1 MKNNNCERF
10 IYLISNLVY
19 KMEYEK
25 ELRLTFDESAK
36 REILSFL
43 DKTVDSEG
51 FIVEKENPT
60 QRVLTVG
67 GEEVSYDEFGGA
79 KAGSEVF
86 IKKDPI

>member
-1 MKNNNCERF
+1 M
-10 IYLISNLVY
+10 
-19 KMEYEK
+19 
-25 ELRLTFDESAK
+25 
-36 REILSFL
+36 SFL

-67 GEEVSYDEFGGA
+67 GEEVLYDEFGGA

-86 IKKDPI
+86 IKKDLISF